1 VVTDEGDG
9 EDLVASART
18 KDFGLQ
24 GCSLF
29 YRGGANLQ
37 EVESTVLADV
47 LDS

>member
-18 KDFGLQ
+18 EDFGLQ
-24 GCSLF
+24 GCSLG
-29 YRGGANLQ
+29 YRGGADLQ
-37 EVESTVLADV
+37 EVASTVLVDV